1 MRKIARTT
9 LGLAAVKLAQ
19 LPRSPSECLWT
30 KSELAKIP
38 IPIRQQFD
46 LQAMLYFEEKQREAN
61 EEALKKSKAN
71 RAGDSDGV
79 KDFDAFQELLA
90 QARENAG
97 EITEE
102 DYD

>member
-19 LPRSPSECLWT
+19 LPRSPSECLWAPD
-30 KSELAKIP
+30 ELAKIP
-38 IPIRQQFD
+38 LPIRQQFD
-46 LQAMLYFEEKQREAN
+46 LQALLYYEEKKHEAQ
-61 EEALKKSKAN
+61 EEAIKKMKAE
-71 RAGDSDGV
+71 RAGQTDEV

-97 EITEE
+97 EITDE
-102 DYD
+102 DET